1 MNDGLPDLLHLRT
14 RVGRPRDSRA
24 ALSRSWHPDEKTFH
38 GGNYARPHPEFYHNT
53 SLKETRAPEHGD
65 FDVIESV
72 LPRAK
77 QRGMRLICSCEDALD
92 GVKGKCL
99 IYPGIDIGIPT
110 GGDSR
115 KASPEDTYAATMA
128 ALKAGAWL
136 ILSRKYSEMKLAN
149 LSAAGRAVREFRKAG

>member
-1 MNDGLPDLLHLRT
+1 MAGRQIPGQPFPDHGT
-14 RVGRPRDSRA
+14 RES
-24 ALSRSWHPDEKTFH
+24 DEKTFH
-38 GGNYARPHPEFYHNT
+38 GGNYARPHPEFYGDT
-53 SLKETRAPEHGD
+53 SLKATRAPEHGD

-77 QRGMRLICSCEDALD
+77 QRGMRVICSCEDALD
-92 GVKGKCL
+92 GVKEKCL

-128 ALKAGAWL
+128 ALKAGAHGL
-136 ILSRKYSEMKLAN
+136 ILSRKYSEMNLAN
-149 LSAAGRAVREFRKAG
+149 LCAAGRAVREFRQAG